1 MHCISKNKE
10 EGKNLTVTIGLTEH
24 METSQQITKFGFEY
38 LLSLYLLSVLKW
50 IVVRRLTSLPSTFC
64 SANCILVCTYLQYRK
79 ASLSPSSPSFRIMK
93 YPKCNV
99 TRTILFPNIPH
110 VPLQNFCIEFV
121 NHCIKKKKYFRGI
134 HHHYPGIS
142 L

>member
-10 EGKNLTVTIGLTEH
+10 EGTNLTVTIGLTEH

-38 LLSLYLLSVLKW
+38 HLSLYLLSVLKW
-50 IVVRRLTSLPSTFC
+50 IVVCRLTYLPSTFC

-110 VPLQNFCIEFV
+110 APLQISVWNLSTIAF
-121 NHCIKKKKYFRGI
+121 KKKKFFRGI
-134 HHHYPGIS
+134 HHHY
-142 L
+142 